1 MDADRLHRGNIFKRL
16 AASRGSEQFEILTRL
31 GDGRVERIVSLGQCS
46 PPDSWYDQDHDEW
59 VLVLRGRA
67 RLEVQGLRKPFELG
81 PGDYID
87 LPAHTRHRVDWTTPD
102 EPTVWLAIHY

>member
-1 MDADRLHRGNIFKRL
+1 MDAERLRRGNIFNRL
-16 AASRGSEQFEILTRL
+16 AASRDSERFEILTRL
-31 GDGRVERIVSLGQCS
+31 GDGRVERIVSLGQSS
-46 PPDSWYDQDHDEW
+46 PADSWYDQDHDEW

-67 RLEVQGLRKPFELG
+67 RLQVQGIEKPIHLR

>member
-1 MDADRLHRGNIFKRL
+1 MDANRVRRGNIFHKLGANR
-16 AASRGSEQFEILTRL
+16 SSERFDILTRL
-31 GDGRVERIVSLGQCS
+31 GEGRVERIVSLGQSS
-46 PPDSWYDQDHDEW
+46 PSGSWYDQDHSEW

-67 RLEVQGLRKPFELG
+67 RLEVQGMPKPVELG

-87 LPAHTRHRVDWTTPD
+87 LPAHTRHRVDWTTSD

>member
-1 MDADRLHRGNIFKRL
+1 MDADRLRRGNIFRRL
-16 AASRGSEQFEILTRL
+16 AASRGSERFDILTRL

-46 PPDSWYDQDHDEW
+46 PPDSWYDQDHSEW

-67 RLEVQGLRKPFELG
+67 RLEVQGERKPVELG

>member
-1 MDADRLHRGNIFKRL
+1 MHADRLQRGNIFHRL
-16 AASRGSEQFEILTRL
+16 AASRDSERFEILTRL

-46 PPDSWYDQDHDEW
+46 PPDSWYDQDHSEW
-59 VLVLRGRA
+59 VLVLSGRA
-67 RLEVQGLRKPFELG
+67 RLEVHGLRKPIELG

-87 LPAHTRHRVDWTTPD
+87 LPAHTRHRVGWTTPD